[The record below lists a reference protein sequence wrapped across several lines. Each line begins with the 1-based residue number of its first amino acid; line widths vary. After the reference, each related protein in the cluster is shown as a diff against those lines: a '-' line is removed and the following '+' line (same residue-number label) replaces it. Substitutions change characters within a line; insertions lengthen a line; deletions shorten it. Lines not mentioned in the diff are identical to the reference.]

1 MPRPKKAAVATSCAE
16 CGATFATTRSNARF
30 CTKEHR
36 VAFARR
42 SEKEGALVIAFVK
55 AWIAGKGGGHR
66 GSHPV
71 VGPCMTEITSIVRD
85 LLERDREAG
94 RPSPIGYAE
103 SLLAESK
110 YIDRKPKRPRRRA
123 EQPRPVE

>member
-1 MPRPKKAAVATSCAE
+1 MPRPLKAPVTTSCAE
-16 CGATFATTRSNARF
+16 CGATFETTRSNARF
-30 CTKEHR
+30 CSTAHR
-36 VAFARR
+36 VEFGRR
-42 SEKEGALVIAFVK
+42 AAKEGALVIAFVK

-71 VGPCMTEITSIVRD
+71 VGPCMTEITSIVRS
-85 LLERDREAG
+85 LLEADAKAVPP

-110 YIDRKPKRPRRRA
+110 YIDRKPKRRA
-123 EQPRPVE
+123 AK